1 MFNDFGYKRK
11 VEDRAVTGQLV
22 FVQGGYLEKGDMVD
36 CLRKGQ
42 VDDIRDCGMRTDEHS
57 FRSQVGIG
65 SELDCLLGRLE
76 RISEIFDSVAGLKV
90 EKYGDVAGGGGK

>member
-1 MFNDFGYKRK
+1 
-11 VEDRAVTGQLV
+11 
-22 FVQGGYLEKGDMVD
+22 
-36 CLRKGQ
+36 
-42 VDDIRDCGMRTDEHS
+42 
-57 FRSQVGIG
+57 VGIG